1 MSEKG
6 AVLKT
11 TTDSTPP
18 GVLNHDQIGRF
29 KTIQEDIAEL
39 PIKTIQPCPL
49 IPDYRDPTEST
60 LPIVVQSPAG
70 NFCIDGWRLIQ
81 QTVEAGLPAIRCSI
95 LQMQEHCDKELAV
108 RKVEVRT
115 KPRGGTC
122 LFAELVR
129 NISIL
134 AKILMDEMENPIVF
148 SHGGARRGGN
158 FSNNKEDDLR
168 QVLSERLGK
177 NRSTINDYLHFARYL
192 TDEAMDALVAQKA
205 SKAFFEKARIN
216 KRILIKGLES
226 DGVTFEDITTEVSR
240 KMLEW
245 LGEYQRTGKI
255 QTDYG
260 ETDPPEEGTEN
271 ENQCDETTI
280 DESGDN
286 TEEFEIF
293 NHRSPIAENEA
304 PEMPTDETV
313 KTEIKAII
321 EALSEI
327 NDQSPIDCDQGIK
340 IIKKQFDRLAM
351 VPQMLIDIR
360 NRAQQNQ
367 DKGAL

>member
-1 MSEKG
+1 MREKG
-6 AVLKT
+6 AVLKN

-18 GVLNHDQIGRF
+18 GVLNADQIGRF
-29 KTIQEDIAEL
+29 KTTYEDTTDL

-49 IPDYRDPTEST
+49 IPDYRDPTESI

-70 NFCIDGWRLIQ
+70 NFCIDGWRLIEQ
-81 QTVEAGLPAIRCSI
+81 AMAVSQPAIRCSI
-95 LQMQEHCDKELAV
+95 ISIQEHSDTELAL

-122 LFAELVR
+122 SSAELVR

-134 AKILMDEMENPIVF
+134 EKFLMDELENPIVF

-177 NRSTINDYLHFARYL
+177 NRSTINDYLNFARHL
-192 TDEAMDALVAQKA
+192 TDETMDTFVAQNTG
-205 SKAFFEKARIN
+205 KAFFDKARIN

-226 DGVTFEDITTEVSR
+226 DGVAFEDITAEVSG

-260 ETDPPEEGTEN
+260 ETEPN
-271 ENQCDETTI
+271 EQDNEAEDQGDETSN
-280 DESGDN
+280 DESDIS
-286 TEEFEIF
+286 TEEFKTF
-293 NHRSPIAENEA
+293 HHRSPIAENEA
-304 PEMPTDETV
+304 PGLPTDETV
-313 KTEIKAII
+313 KTEIRASI
-321 EALSEI
+321 EALLEVVE
-327 NDQSPIDCDQGIK
+327 QSPLEYDKDIEIVDNLLE
-340 IIKKQFDRLAM
+340 RLAM
-351 VPQMLIDIR
+351 VQQMIIDIR
-360 NRAQQNQ
+360 DRAQQNQ
-367 DKGAL
+367 DKEAL

>member
-6 AVLKT
+6 AVQKT

-18 GVLNHDQIGRF
+18 GVLNLDQIGRF
-29 KTIQEDIAEL
+29 KTIQEGLAEL

-60 LPIVVQSPAG
+60 LPIVAQSPAG

-81 QTVEAGLPAIRCSI
+81 QAIAAGQPAIRCSI

-134 AKILMDEMENPIVF
+134 EKILMDEMENPIVF

-192 TDEAMDALVAQKA
+192 TDEAMDALVTQKA

-216 KRILIKGLES
+216 KRKLITILES
-226 DGVTFEDITTEVSR
+226 DGLTHEEIAVEVSR
-240 KMLEW
+240 KMFEW
-245 LGEYQRTGKI
+245 LEEYSLTGKI
-255 QTDYG
+255 AGDNG
-260 ETDPPEEGTEN
+260 ENDDPEGDEQCISELPVVVNESPEN
-271 ENQCDETTI
+271 ESFHHQTNVDL
-280 DESGDN
+280 GDSFRPS
-286 TEEFEIF
+286 TEEDVKAEIQ
-293 NHRSPIAENEA
+293 
-304 PEMPTDETV
+304 
-313 KTEIKAII
+313 AII
-321 EALSEI
+321 LSLTAIME
-327 NDQSPIDCDQGIK
+327 QSPIEIDDGINTLNDQITK
-340 IIKKQFDRLAM
+340 LAM
-351 VPQMLIDIR
+351 IPQMLMDIK
-360 NRAQQNQ
+360 NHIASEN
-367 DKGAL
+367 DKEAA

>member
-6 AVLKT
+6 AVLKN

-29 KTIQEDIAEL
+29 KTIQEDIIEL
-39 PIKTIQPCPL
+39 PIKAIQPHRL

-60 LPIVVQSPAG
+60 LPIVVQSPVG
-70 NFCIDGWRLIQ
+70 NFCIDGWRLIDQ
-81 QTVEAGLPAIRCSI
+81 AVASGQPVMRCAIIS
-95 LQMQEHCDKELAV
+95 LQEHSDTELAI

-122 LFAELVR
+122 LFAESVR
-129 NISIL
+129 NTSIL
-134 AKILMDEMENPIVF
+134 AKILVDEIENPIVF

-158 FSNNKEDDLR
+158 YTNNKEDDLR

-177 NRSTINDYLHFARYL
+177 NRSTINDYLYFGRQL
-192 TDEAMDALVAQKA
+192 NDEAMDTLIAQKA

-240 KMLEW
+240 KMIEW

-271 ENQCDETTI
+271 ENQGDGTSD
-280 DESGDN
+280 DESDIS
-286 TEEFEIF
+286 TEDFETF
-293 NHRSPIAENEA
+293 HHRSPIAENEA
-304 PEMPTDETV
+304 PELPIDETV
-313 KTEIKAII
+313 KTEIRAFI
-321 EALSEI
+321 EALSEVVE
-327 NDQSPIDCDQGIK
+327 QSPLEYDKDIEIVDNLLG
-340 IIKKQFDRLAM
+340 RLAM
-351 VPQMLIDIR
+351 VQQMIIDIR
-360 NRAQQNQ
+360 DRVQRNQNEEVS
-367 DKGAL
+367 